1 LIEKFFSP
9 PAKVLT
15 VLPDA
20 LWRTAQDICEVLE
33 RARLPFCLIGGLA
46 LQRWGQPRATADVD
60 VSLMA
65 DFARELEV
73 VELLLNRYQARIE
86 DAREFVQQHRVLL
99 LASREGVA
107 LDVSFAAIPYE
118 QRVFTRSITWKPDS
132 QRQLRICSAE
142 DLVVLK
148 SMAGRP
154 QDWIDVENIIL
165 RCDKSLDRQLILQE
179 LVELVELADD
189 ATALPQLQG
198 LLERHS

>member
-1 LIEKFFSP
+1 M
-9 PAKVLT
+9 
-15 VLPDA
+15 LPDV
-20 LWRTAQDICEVLE
+20 LWRTAQDIFEVLE

-46 LQRWGQPRATADVD
+46 LQRWGQSRATANVD

-107 LDVSFAAIPYE
+107 IDVSFAAILYE
-118 QRVFTRSITWKPDS
+118 QRVFKRSITWKPDS
-132 QRQLRICSAE
+132 QRHLRICSAE

-148 SMAGRP
+148 SMAGHP

-165 RCDKSLDRQLILQE
+165 RCDKSLDRQLILKE
-179 LVELVELADD
+179 LVELVQLADE